1 MRLEEVGMMFER
13 RSFLSSMVVGLA
25 AMGTLFAQDQQPQQ
39 GPEPSKVPSLP
50 GSDAAGKSPV
60 DEPNFHPDPKA
71 QLKENQRNAKRD
83 AAQLLQLAQELKNE
97 VDRTNQTDVL
107 SLPLI
112 RKAEEIE
119 KLARQIRTLARA
131 S

>member
-1 MRLEEVGMMFER
+1 MVFER
-13 RSFLSSMVVGLA
+13 RSFLSSMVVALA
-25 AMGTLFAQDQQPQQ
+25 GVGTLFAQGQQPQQ
-39 GPEPSKVPSLP
+39 GPEPTNVPSLP
-50 GSDAAGKSPV
+50 GTDAVGKSSD
-60 DEPNFHPDPKA
+60 DEPNLRPDPKA
-71 QLKENQRNAKRD
+71 QLKENEKNAKRD
-83 AAQLLQLAQELKNE
+83 AAQLLQLAQELKSE
-97 VDRTNQTDVL
+97 VDKTDQTGVL